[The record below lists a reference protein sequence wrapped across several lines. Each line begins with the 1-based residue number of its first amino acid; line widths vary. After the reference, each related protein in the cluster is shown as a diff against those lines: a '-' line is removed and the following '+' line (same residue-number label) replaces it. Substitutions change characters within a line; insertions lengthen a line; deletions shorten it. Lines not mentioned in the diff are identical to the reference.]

1 MAIDKRNRPH
11 PFTLTIR
18 GHPSPNSAR
27 STRCFY
33 LYDKSKSS
41 LATKSPMPSILRRR
55 MKYSKPSP
63 LRIIT
68 SRVNDENSTNTTTSF
83 SCPSSAGK
91 RIKIILHHDDQDVLM
106 GNKEPVPA
114 SFTPPPSNT
123 LMVRPKAV
131 TPPPP
136 LSTHKVS
143 FFNKVQVLRIPSRN
157 QYPEDMKKNLWASLS
172 EITENAKRNSIE
184 YTSEGWDWRTAL
196 EEKDMYRHP
205 RTGEYV
211 HPIHVAREYQ
221 QRAMAAAASAKRRQQ
236 EQSKAR
242 TTTTTTETTQR
253 QEVEAA

>member
-1 MAIDKRNRPH
+1 MAIDKLSRPH
-11 PFTLTIR
+11 PLTLTIR
-18 GHPSPNSAR
+18 DHLSPNGA
-27 STRCFY
+27 RCFY
-33 LYDKSKSS
+33 QYDKSRSS
-41 LATKSPMPSILRRR
+41 LPATKTVPSILRRR

-68 SRVNDENSTNTTTSF
+68 SRVNNNCDNRNNSTTLF

-91 RIKIILHHDDQDVLM
+91 RIKIILHHDDYPRNNDD
-106 GNKEPVPA
+106 EPLPA

-136 LSTHKVS
+136 VSTHKVS
-143 FFNKVQVLRIPSRN
+143 FFHKVQVLRIPSRKH
-157 QYPEDMKKNLWASLS
+157 YPEDMKKNLWASLS

-184 YTSEGWDWRTAL
+184 YTAEGWDWRTVL

-211 HPIHVAREYQ
+211 HPIHVHREYQ
-221 QRAMAAAASAKRRQQ
+221 KRAMAERKRQEKARLADAAATTSEPPQTI
-236 EQSKAR
+236 AR
-242 TTTTTTETTQR
+242 
-253 QEVEAA
+253 EVEAA